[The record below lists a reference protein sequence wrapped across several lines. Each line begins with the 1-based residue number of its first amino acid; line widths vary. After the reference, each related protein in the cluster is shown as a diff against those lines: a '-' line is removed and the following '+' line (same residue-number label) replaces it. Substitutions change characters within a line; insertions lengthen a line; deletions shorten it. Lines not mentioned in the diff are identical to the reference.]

1 MSKQPQQLSDI
12 LILLGGLSFAAG
24 IFLRIAGQEVLF
36 HPIVY
41 WRFSMGCLAL
51 AMALLLQRIADKK

>member
-1 MSKQPQQLSDI
+1 MTRQQLTEV

-24 IFLRIAGQEVLF
+24 VFLRIAGQEVIF
-36 HPIVY
+36 HPLVY

>member
-1 MSKQPQQLSDI
+1 MTRQQLSEV

-24 IFLRIAGQEVLF
+24 VFVRIAGQEILF
-36 HPIVY
+36 APLVY

-51 AMALLLQRIADKK
+51 AIALLLQRIADKK